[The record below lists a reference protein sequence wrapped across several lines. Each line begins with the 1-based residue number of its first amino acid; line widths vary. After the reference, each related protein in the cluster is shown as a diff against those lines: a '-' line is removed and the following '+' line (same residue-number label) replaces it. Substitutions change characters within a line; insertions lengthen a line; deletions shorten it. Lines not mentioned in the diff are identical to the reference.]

1 MIRAVFKDG
10 VLHPLDPP
18 PSEWLDGREL
28 LVEEAS
34 DVDAEL
40 SKEELRRWYQDLE
53 EMVDKLDADDI
64 ERMEAAIREADEQ
77 AKALVRREMGL
88 D

>member
-28 LVEEAS
+28 LVEEAETTPE
-34 DVDAEL
+34 DLDTWYREVKDLVAKIDPGDPARIEAALKEQDAE
-40 SKEELRRWYQDLE
+40 
-53 EMVDKLDADDI
+53 
-64 ERMEAAIREADEQ
+64 
-77 AKALVRREMGL
+77 AKAWMRREMGL